1 MKNFLILAALLSL
14 AACNKSGVGDASA
27 GTAGGECL
35 LTARCDAPDTKV
47 AGQSPANE
55 KTIRNVQIF
64 VFRAG
69 DGADRGVLEMAAS
82 AGFDRPLDVTAGSYG
97 GLTLKC
103 SAGYREVWAVVNDA
117 VDRTAG
123 TDAVRDKADFLARTH
138 DLASSSASCL
148 LMVGHANPEASDP
161 ALLLVEG
168 TMQVTV
174 PVHRLAASVVLES
187 VKNDFSAAA
196 YQGPDLFR
204 LEAAYLLNVP
214 GRVDFG
220 ERRLAAGLPAEQWHA
235 RMAAESQGPCA
246 AILYDDLAGELLP
259 YGGLH
264 APSHTFYAYPN
275 ECPPSVE
282 AAFCPRATLL
292 VLEASIRQGEG
303 WTRYYYPVVLD
314 GGLQANKRYR
324 VNLTV
329 HRPGSQDPN
338 VPVAFNDMT
347 PVIQVSD
354 WDDGATYSPEI

>member
-35 LTARCDAPDTKV
+35 LTARFDAPDTKV

-55 KTIRNVQIF
+55 KTIRNIE
-64 VFRAG
+64 G
-69 DGADRGVLEMAAS
+69 IVLEKLNTNTAHYLFDNEIQNMSDAEIADNIRRFDSGEISDDLAEAFTDSAAE
-82 AGFDRPLDVTAGSYG
+82 Y
-97 GLTLKC
+97 
-103 SAGYREVWAVVNDA
+103 
-117 VDRTAG
+117 
-123 TDAVRDKADFLARTH
+123 AVRDKADFLARTH
-138 DLASSSASCL
+138 DLASSSAACL

-354 WDDGATYSPEI
+354 WEDGATYSPEI